1 MTKYKTILLLT
12 ALLSCLTLLAQHDWS
27 YTPSD
32 YELTHTITGQ
42 VYINGEIASGEN
54 LQLGAFAG
62 SECRGSIM
70 SSEDSEGSH
79 SMFYLTMHAHQT
91 ESDEMT
97 FVLKN
102 QEGEET
108 WLVNTVLFVADGIAC
123 SPDEPFLWMDE
134 VLYASTDFLEFS
146 VLENDGEAKIDT
158 DTKSIELELDNEEDL
173 SVLTPEF
180 EMAPGAIAFIGDEKQ
195 NSGRNILDFTS
206 TVSYTIKGVDGT
218 LSEWKVTITNPDE
231 SFSLKENNSPVVY
244 PTITNKNIINIELKQ
259 AAWYEIY
266 SADGIL
272 VKSGALF
279 NGKNQ
284 VVINNKGILIYKVFK
299 KNSLFLSGK
308 LLMY

>member
-1 MTKYKTILLLT
+1 MTKYKPVLLFT
-12 ALLSCLTLLAQHDWS
+12 ALLSCFNLWAQHDWS
-27 YTPSD
+27 YNPAD

-42 VYINGEIASGEN
+42 VYINGETASGEN

-108 WLVNTVLFVADGIAC
+108 GLINTVLFVADGITC
-123 SPDEPFLWMDE
+123 SFDDPFLWKNE
-134 VLYASTDFLEFS
+134 VLYAPTDFLGFS
-146 VLENDGEAKIDT
+146 VLESNGEAKIAS

-180 EMAPGAIAFIGDEKQ
+180 ELAPGAIAFVGSSKQ
-195 NSGRNILDFTS
+195 NSGVNIHDFTS
-206 TVSYTIKGVDGT
+206 TLVYTIKGVDGST
-218 LSEWKVTITNPDE
+218 DEWSVKITKTDVSISSNE
-231 SFSLKENNSPVVY
+231 FNSPVVY
-244 PTITNKNIINIELKQ
+244 PTITNKKIINIEVNRAGL
-259 AAWYEIY
+259 YEIY
-266 SADGIL
+266 SANGIL
-272 VKSGALF
+272 INSGTLLK
-279 NGKNQ
+279 GKNQ
-284 VVINNKGILIYKVFK
+284 ILVNKKGILIYKIYNE
-299 KNSLFLSGK
+299 NSRFIEGK
-308 LLMY
+308 ILMY